1 MSTTFGMVKE
11 VKSVRD
17 SLPNLV
23 RQLCVTS
30 VLKTYQHLELWLLRR
45 LLLDNLLFE
54 TAGGQIGAAAG

>member
-1 MSTTFGMVKE
+1 MSTTCGMVKE

-23 RQLCVTS
+23 RQLC